1 MRIGYARVSTNEQQ
15 PVSQLDALT
24 EAGCERI
31 YTETASGARRD
42 RPELARALDVMREG
56 DTLVV
61 WKLDRLARSLGQ
73 LIETVRE
80 LDRRGIGFIS
90 LTDQIDTT
98 SAGGRLLFHIMGA
111 IAEFERDL
119 TRERTR
125 AGLDAARAR
134 GRVGGRRRKLSAADI
149 EAAKA
154 MVRAGQP
161 PAAAAERLG
170 VSLATLYRYAPAI
183 RDSVQD

>member
-15 PVSQLDALT
+15 PVSQIDALT

-56 DTLVV
+56 NTLVV

-98 SAGGRLLFHIMGA
+98 SAGGRL
-111 IAEFERDL
+111 
-119 TRERTR
+119 
-125 AGLDAARAR
+125 
-134 GRVGGRRRKLSAADI
+134 RVHA
-149 EAAKA
+149 
-154 MVRAGQP
+154 
-161 PAAAAERLG
+161 
-170 VSLATLYRYAPAI
+170 
-183 RDSVQD
+183 